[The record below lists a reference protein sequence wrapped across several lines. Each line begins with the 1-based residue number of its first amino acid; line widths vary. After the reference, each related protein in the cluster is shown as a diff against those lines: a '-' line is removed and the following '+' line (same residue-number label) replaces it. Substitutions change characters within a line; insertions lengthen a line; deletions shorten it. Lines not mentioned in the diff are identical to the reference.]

1 MKIRVL
7 PSLFALLAIACL
19 CTVSIRGQD
28 KAAKSP
34 DEKSAAKPQDSTDRD
49 EVKKAKESPI
59 DRRQAVLAGKYER
72 LETILFNKATLEAL
86 ENPRRASLLRKAL
99 QQSQN
104 RLTLEQ
110 LKAAAAGL
118 DRGEYTTAMGGQK
131 NALSDLKDL
140 LKLLAT
146 EDRNQRNK
154 SKQDEIKE
162 QIKEVNKLIRL
173 QRSVQGRT
181 EGGEDAKRLA
191 KDQEKVANRT
201 GDLAKR
207 IKGNEETEDG
217 EPKDGEPKD
226 GEPKDGEPKDGE
238 PKDGQPMDGQPMD
251 GQPMDGQPM
260 DGQPKDGQPKDGQ
273 QKDQQNSP
281 QKRIEAAEQ
290 KMREAQEKLEKAK
303 RDESIKAQEEAQ
315 AELAKAKAEL
325 EEILRQL
332 REEEVGRMLAL
343 LEGRF
348 RKMLD
353 MQLKVHSQT
362 QKLNSIES
370 ANRNREFDIQSGRL
384 SFDERK
390 IQTEAEKALLLLKE
404 EGSSIA
410 FPETVEMMIEDMDF
424 VSARLS
430 NSKVGEITLEREE
443 DIIDALEEMLEA
455 LKQAQQDQDDRQQQQ
470 QQQQP
475 NGPQQ
480 DPALVSSL
488 AEFKMIRSLQVR
500 VNKRTSRYS
509 KSLTDAD
516 DPVGQAEETSL
527 IRSLK
532 QLSDRQERLQAIMR
546 DIVLKRNQ

>member
-1 MKIRVL
+1 
-7 PSLFALLAIACL
+7 
-19 CTVSIRGQD
+19 
-28 KAAKSP
+28 
-34 DEKSAAKPQDSTDRD
+34 
-49 EVKKAKESPI
+49 
-59 DRRQAVLAGKYER
+59 
-72 LETILFNKATLEAL
+72 
-86 ENPRRASLLRKAL
+86 
-99 QQSQN
+99 
-104 RLTLEQ
+104 
-110 LKAAAAGL
+110 
-118 DRGEYTTAMGGQK
+118 
-131 NALSDLKDL
+131 
-140 LKLLAT
+140 
-146 EDRNQRNK
+146 
-154 SKQDEIKE
+154 
-162 QIKEVNKLIRL
+162 
-173 QRSVQGRT
+173 
-181 EGGEDAKRLA
+181 
-191 KDQEKVANRT
+191 
-201 GDLAKR
+201 
-207 IKGNEETEDG
+207 
-217 EPKDGEPKD
+217 
-226 GEPKDGEPKDGE
+226 
-238 PKDGQPMDGQPMD
+238 
-251 GQPMDGQPM
+251 MDGQPM